1 MYKNIPATR
10 FITVAGK
17 TIDKNKTTKGAG
29 KPTINCAD
37 NKNTVPLT
45 KESLWYVDNYIV
57 LIDYYDRTISR
68 IAARCIRSGNIALE
82 EYKFYPYVLD
92 VLEEICETGNYI
104 LEHKELYPYIE
115 KKIAG
120 GVEALRNNL
129 AIYQEE
135 LTNNQ
140 SPEMLRSDPNEVQ
153 KMNDVMSNFDKSVD
167 PTSGAGMNIDELMN
181 KLMAENNI
189 NPDSDDNNSNDNP
202 QQ

>member
-1 MYKNIPATR
+1 M
-10 FITVAGK
+10 
-17 TIDKNKTTKGAG
+17 
-29 KPTINCAD
+29 AD
-37 NKNTVPLT
+37 ENSMVLT

-68 IAARCIRSGNIALE
+68 IAARCIRTGNIALE

-104 LEHKELYPYIE
+104 LEHTELYPYIE

-120 GVEALRNNL
+120 GVEALKRNL

-140 SPEMLRSDPNEVQ
+140 SPDMLRPDPSESQ
-153 KMNDVMSNFDKSVD
+153 KMNEVMSNFDKSVD

-189 NPDSDDNNSNDNP
+189 SNPNDDNSTN
-202 QQ
+202 QQQ

>member
-1 MYKNIPATR
+1 M
-10 FITVAGK
+10 
-17 TIDKNKTTKGAG
+17 
-29 KPTINCAD
+29 
-37 NKNTVPLT
+37 
-45 KESLWYVDNYIV
+45 
-57 LIDYYDRTISR
+57 
-68 IAARCIRSGNIALE
+68 E

-120 GVEALRNNL
+120 GVEALRKNL
-129 AIYQEE
+129 SIYQEE

-140 SPEMLRSDPNEVQ
+140 SPDMLRSDPNELQ

-167 PTSGAGMNIDELMN
+167 PTSGAGMNIDDLMN

-189 NPDSDDNNSNDNP
+189 NQDQTENSDSN
-202 QQ
+202 QQQ

>member
-1 MYKNIPATR
+1 MADE
-10 FITVAGK
+10 IT
-17 TIDKNKTTKGAG
+17 TPI
-29 KPTINCAD
+29 
-37 NKNTVPLT
+37 T

-120 GVEALRNNL
+120 GVEALRKNL
-129 AIYQEE
+129 SIYQEE

-140 SPEMLRSDPNEVQ
+140 SPDMLRSDPNELQ
-153 KMNDVMSNFDKSVD
+153 KMNDVMSNFVKSVD
-167 PTSGAGMNIDELMN
+167 PTSGAGMNIDDLMN

-189 NPDSDDNNSNDNP
+189 NQDQTENSDGN
-202 QQ
+202 QQQ